1 MVQAEVE
8 WTEEALGQL
17 AAIHAYIERND
28 PGAADRVARRL
39 KAAAEALSDFP
50 NRGRPGKEGARE
62 LPTVA
67 PYIIEYRVSGKQ
79 VFIRR
84 IRHGRQLP
92 PED

>member
-84 IRHGRQLP
+84 IRHGRQPP